1 MNVTEKDFINDN
13 EEEYEND
20 VKNYGLIRRFAQE
33 DVIKFDQPTHYS
45 VETQQLL
52 VPQEVS

>member
-45 VETQQLL
+45 VETQQFL